1 MELDVDLGI
10 FVELARAASP
20 FSNFAN
26 ILRSVRDFVVVRVLR
41 DQARRH
47 ALERGPGGDHLD
59 HLLLGLAHHIDA
71 AARHRAH
78 EALALELRHRLAH
91 RRAADAEI
99 LRELALVEPDLAA
112 AARRC
117 RARR

>member
-1 MELDVDLGI
+1 MLTSEYSSRCARSCAVLEGREHAAQRRDL
-10 FVELARAASP
+10 
-20 FSNFAN
+20 
-26 ILRSVRDFVVVRVLR
+26 VVAGVLG

-47 ALERGPGGDHLD
+47 AFERRPGGDHLD
-59 HLLLGLAHHIDA
+59 HLALGLAHHIDA

-99 LRELALVEPDLAA
+99 LRELALVEPDVGRL
-112 AARRC
+112 R
-117 RARR
+117 